1 MGSNGSVSANTLSAS
16 DLQSHPIWQ
25 FRTDAEGD
33 EEVDESHVAP
43 SIEPVALGAYGSY
56 LVAATYGL
64 KNGTSLPGSVQVDV
78 LDQKVHFT
86 PAVVYAQGKPV
97 DPLAHD
103 AEQRLSRITKSSNT
117 RPLHWELT
125 VAFQG
130 EKQVRRGRIAR
141 STFGTAL
148 ALLVRLVLL
157 RFGGRGQ

>member
-1 MGSNGSVSANTLSAS
+1 MGSSGSVPANTLSAS

-25 FRTDAEGD
+25 FRTD

-43 SIEPVALGAYGSY
+43 NIEPLAIGTYGSY

-64 KNGTSLPGSVQVDV
+64 KNGASLPGSVQVDV
-78 LDQKVHFT
+78 LGKKVYFT
-86 PAVVYAQGKPV
+86 PAAVYALGKQV

-103 AEQRLSRITKSSNT
+103 AEQRLSRITKTVNT

-125 VAFQG
+125 VAFHG
-130 EKQVRRGRIAR
+130 EQQVRRGRIAR

-157 RFGGRGQ
+157 RLSARGQ